1 MRHRHYTEMNE
12 KMPSSVIKLNITSS
26 KVREIY
32 DLDYLELD
40 NSSTSSAC
48 SSGYSSSPESL
59 KNFDSNSLINSLNST
74 PRSSFTYQNSLNN
87 NSSSAK
93 SSTQQQHHHNYHHHH
108 HHKLNHYQQQQ
119 QNEQFSF
126 QDFISSIVNSDDK
139 DSQILIVQDIAR
151 LLELKYR
158 EFKKF
163 IENSQQ
169 QNHNNSSRSNL
180 NTHQAIYLNTESDLF
195 TKIAESIFK
204 MASEEPNGILGSKI
218 KLRLMYESGNV
229 IDMCPFFA
237 YDTDTLATSEITV
250 TLKECSTDLKKF
262 FKAFRLFNNFVRY
275 FPLNIHSSSF
285 DINKRKLY

>member
-1 MRHRHYTEMNE
+1 MSH
-12 KMPSSVIKLNITSS
+12 
-26 KVREIY
+26 
-32 DLDYLELD
+32 
-40 NSSTSSAC
+40 
-48 SSGYSSSPESL
+48 
-59 KNFDSNSLINSLNST
+59 
-74 PRSSFTYQNSLNN
+74 
-87 NSSSAK
+87 
-93 SSTQQQHHHNYHHHH
+93 
-108 HHKLNHYQQQQ
+108 
-119 QNEQFSF
+119 
-126 QDFISSIVNSDDK
+126 
-139 DSQILIVQDIAR
+139 ILIIQDIAR

-169 QNHNNSSRSNL
+169 NNHQTNNSSKTNG